1 MAVMSWKTTNT
12 IAGIILLVGLV
23 AIVGRL
29 AIWEILNDDSTIV
42 EQFHSDDYD
51 FSDARK
57 RCRDAIRKFNPNAK
71 FNYTI
76 DRRYRNA
83 IISRLDWET
92 ENASHQSYCKVINR
106 QVVEVTIDRVGMG
119 LK

>member
-1 MAVMSWKTTNT
+1 MSWKTTY
-12 IAGIILLVGLV
+12 ICAGAILFVGL
-23 AIVGRL
+23 AATVGR
-29 AIWEILNDDSTIV
+29 IVIPGILTGDKSVI

-57 RCRDAIRKFNPNAK
+57 RCRDAIRKFNPGAK
-71 FNYTI
+71 FGYTI

-92 ENASHQSYCKVINR
+92 ENATHQSYCKVINR
-106 QVVEVTIDRVGMG
+106 QVTEVTIDRVGMG

>member
-1 MAVMSWKTTNT
+1 MSWKATY
-12 IAGIILLVGLV
+12 ICAGAILLVGIA
-23 AIVGRL
+23 AIAGRL
-29 AIWEILNDDSTIV
+29 IIPQILNDDKTAI

-57 RCRDAIRKFNPNAK
+57 RCRNAIRRFNPKAK
-71 FNYTI
+71 FGHTV

-83 IISRLDWET
+83 IISQIGWET

-106 QVVEVTIDRVGMG
+106 QVTEVTIDRVGME
-119 LK
+119 LR

>member
-1 MAVMSWKTTNT
+1 MSWRTTY
-12 IAGIILLVGLV
+12 ICAGIILFVSLV
-23 AIVGRL
+23 AISYRL
-29 AIWEILNDDSTIV
+29 GMFEAADNKTAI

-57 RCRDAIRKFNPNAK
+57 RCRNAIRRFNPKAK
-71 FNYTI
+71 FGHTV

-106 QVVEVTIDRVGMG
+106 QVTEVTIDRVGME
-119 LK
+119 LR

>member
-1 MAVMSWKTTNT
+1 MSWRTTYICAGAILFIGMAA
-12 IAGIILLVGLV
+12 IAGRLIIPQ
-23 AIVGRL
+23 
-29 AIWEILNDDSTIV
+29 ILNDDKTAI

-57 RCRDAIRKFNPNAK
+57 RCRNAIRKFNPNAK

-106 QVVEVTIDRVGMG
+106 QVTEVTIDRVGME
-119 LK
+119 LR